1 MITPRSFSDKLT
13 IPVILISLAAIFFSC
28 TQDEK
33 KAAPTV
39 YTPDSKPLYDSIVF
53 MDSVLFHAYNNCDLA
68 KFASLFDSSI
78 EFYHD
83 KGGLM
88 TSLDTIIAGT
98 KNYICGKVTR
108 ELVKGSLEVYPVPGY
123 GAIEMGQHFFIN
135 NQEPKPDK
143 PDIGKFVHTWKKE
156 NPQGPGGGEWK
167 LTRVIS
173 LH

>member
-1 MITPRSFSDKLT
+1 MKTVIS
-13 IPVILISLAAIFFSC
+13 IPVILISFTAIIFSC
-28 TQDEK
+28 TQSEK
-33 KAAPTV
+33 NGLPKV
-39 YTPDSKPLYDSIVF
+39 YTPDSKSLYDSIVF
-53 MDSVLFHAYNNCDLA
+53 MDSVLFHAYNNCDLE
-68 KFASLFDSSI
+68 KFASMINADI

-88 TSLDTIIAGT
+88 TSKDSIMVGIQ
-98 KNYICGKVTR
+98 NNICDKVTR
-108 ELVKGSLEVYPVPGY
+108 ELVKGSIEVYPIAGY

-135 NQEPKPDK
+135 NREPKPDK

-156 NPQGPGGGEWK
+156 NGEWK

>member
-1 MITPRSFSDKLT
+1 MKTLISV
-13 IPVILISLAAIFFSC
+13 PVILISFAAIFFSC
-28 TQDEK
+28 NQAEK
-33 KAAPTV
+33 NEATAV
-39 YTPDSKPLYDSIVF
+39 FRPDSKPLYDSIVF
-53 MDSVLFHAYNNCDLA
+53 MDSVMFHAYNNCDLE
-68 KFASLFDSSI
+68 KFKSMFDDDI

-88 TSLDTIIAGT
+88 TSLDTIIAAT
-98 KNYICGKVTR
+98 EKYICGKVTR
-108 ELVKGSLEVYPVPGY
+108 QLVKGSIEVYPIAGY
-123 GAIEMGQHFFIN
+123 GAIEIGQHFFIN

-156 NPQGPGGGEWK
+156 NGEWK